1 MHALKSIKVSKRT
14 TNAAAVD
21 PDSIFSVEGIDG
33 GTVAIAS
40 SKKELKQLM
49 KDDADVDYDERR
61 ASLTSTT
68 TAPRN
73 WKTIHGSRAGGK
85 QAITRPNPYPC

>member
-1 MHALKSIKVSKRT
+1 MHALKSIKVSKGT
-14 TNAAAVD
+14 SNAAAVD
-21 PDSIFSVEGIDG
+21 PDSIFSVKGIDG

-40 SKKELKQLM
+40 SKKELVQLM
-49 KDDADVDYDERR
+49 KDDADVDYDEGR

-73 WKTIHGSRAGGK
+73 WKTIHRSRAGG
-85 QAITRPNPYPC
+85 Q